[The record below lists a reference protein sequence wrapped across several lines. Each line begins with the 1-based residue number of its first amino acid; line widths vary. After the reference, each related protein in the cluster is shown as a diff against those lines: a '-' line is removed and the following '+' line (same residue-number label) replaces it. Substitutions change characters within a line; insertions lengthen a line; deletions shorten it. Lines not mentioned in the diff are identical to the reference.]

1 MQFSNPILLWGLLGL
16 SIPIGIHLLSRKEG
30 KLIKIGSIRHLENA
44 DTKQFKSIRLNEVLL
59 LALRC
64 LLITVLIFA
73 LSGVH
78 FSFPIKKENW
88 LLIEKSLEQDK
99 EFQMLI
105 DSLRNAGFK
114 TKFLSSGFPDISNK
128 SQVLDK
134 VNYWK
139 LVEDLKSKPLENI
152 VVLSFN
158 YLKNFAGK
166 RPPLPDNI
174 RWISKIPGP
183 VNFTLYAKQ
192 TFNDSILIRSGK
204 SNSEATRFSSEQ
216 RSMSDRE
223 RYADTVAIEPAD
235 TINISIVSDTSFF
248 YDKLIILAALKVLEE
263 KSKILFQ
270 VESSTPSAFQATKN
284 QDWILWITAAP
295 LPPSIQTN
303 LIQFRED
310 GNSGVLFQLET
321 QELEHSM
328 WMLTTRLNEEIAL
341 EKNLTL
347 ELGLVLLPQ
356 KKYST
361 AALNFDRRILPEQL
375 AWADGKTPTKNK
387 DIASSSSHA
396 KIMAVIFLAL
406 LLGERLVAFKRN
418 Q

>member
-30 KLIKIGSIRHLENA
+30 KTIKIGSIRHLEDA
-44 DTKQFKSIRLNEVLL
+44 DTKQFKSIRLNEMLL

-64 LLITVLIFA
+64 LLITVLVFA

-78 FSFPIKKENW
+78 FSFPVKKENW

-105 DSLRNAGFK
+105 DSLEKAGFK

-128 SQVLDK
+128 SEVLGK

-139 LVEDLKSKPLENI
+139 LIEDLKSRPLESV

-174 RWISKIPGP
+174 RWISKNPAS
-183 VNFTLYAKQ
+183 VNFTLFARQ
-192 TFNDSILIRSGK
+192 AFNDSILIRSGT
-204 SNSEATRFSSEQ
+204 SDSEATHFFSEQ

-223 RYADTVAIEPAD
+223 PYTDTVAIESAD
-235 TINISIVSDTSFF
+235 TIKISIVSDTSFF

-263 KSKILFQ
+263 KSKTLFQ
-270 VESSTPSAFQATKN
+270 IESSNPSAFQVKKN
-284 QDWILWITAAP
+284 QDWIFWITVAP
-295 LPPSIQTN
+295 LPQSIQTN
-303 LIQFRED
+303 LIQFRENR
-310 GNSGVLFQLET
+310 NSDVLFQLET
-321 QELEHSM
+321 QEMGHSI
-328 WMLTTRLNEEIAL
+328 WMLTRRLNEEIAL

-347 ELGLVLLPQ
+347 DLGLLLLPE
-356 KKYST
+356 KKYSKV
-361 AALNFDRRILPEQL
+361 ALNFDRRTLPEQL
-375 AWADGKTPTKNK
+375 VWANGKTLTKNK
-387 DIASSSSHA
+387 GISSSSSHA
-396 KIMAVIFLAL
+396 GIMAGIFLAL

>member
-30 KLIKIGSIRHLENA
+30 KIIKIGSIRHLDDA

-59 LALRC
+59 LVLRC
-64 LLITVLIFA
+64 LLITALVFA

-78 FSFPIKKENW
+78 FSFPTKKENW
-88 LLIEKSLEQDK
+88 LLIEKSLEQDE
-99 EFQMLI
+99 EFQTLI
-105 DSLRNAGFK
+105 DSLENAGFK

-128 SQVLDK
+128 SQVFGK
-134 VNYWK
+134 VNYWE
-139 LVEDLKSKPLENI
+139 LVEDLKSRPLGSV
-152 VVLSFN
+152 VVLSFS

-166 RPPLPDNI
+166 RPPLPENI
-174 RWISKIPGP
+174 RWISKNPAPI
-183 VNFTLYAKQ
+183 NFTLYKRQ
-192 TFNDSILIRSGK
+192 TFDDSILIRSGT
-204 SNSEATRFSSEQ
+204 SNSKALRFSSAQ
-216 RSMSDRE
+216 LGMSNRE
-223 RYADTVAIEPAD
+223 RYADTVVVESSD
-235 TINISIVSDTSFF
+235 TIKISIVSDTSLI
-248 YDKLIILAALKVLEE
+248 YDKLVIQAALKVLEE

-270 VESSTPSAFQATKN
+270 IESSTPSAFQATKN

-295 LPPSIQTN
+295 TPQSIQTN

-310 GNSGVLFQLET
+310 RNSDVLFQLET
-321 QELEHSM
+321 QEREHSM

-361 AALNFDRRILPEQL
+361 AALNFDRRILPEHL
-375 AWADGKTPTKNK
+375 AWADGMITTKNK
-387 DIASSSSHA
+387 DKANSSSHA
-396 KIMAVIFLAL
+396 KIMAGIFLAL
-406 LLGERLVAFKRN
+406 LLGERLIAFKRN

>member
-30 KLIKIGSIRHLENA
+30 KIIKIGSVRHLEDA

-59 LALRC
+59 LAIRC
-64 LLITVLIFA
+64 LLITVLVFA

-78 FSFPIKKENW
+78 FSFPVKKENW

-99 EFQMLI
+99 EFQTLI
-105 DSLRNAGFK
+105 DSLGNAGFK
-114 TKFLSSGFPDISNK
+114 TKFLSSGFPDISDK
-128 SQVLDK
+128 SGVFGK

-139 LVEDLKSKPLENI
+139 LAEDLESRPLESV

-174 RWISKIPGP
+174 RWISKIPAP
-183 VNFTLYAKQ
+183 VDFTLFARQ

-204 SNSEATRFSSEQ
+204 SDSEATRFSSEQ
-216 RSMSDRE
+216 VSMSDRQ
-223 RYADTVAIEPAD
+223 RYADTVTIESTDP
-235 TINISIVSDTSFF
+235 INISIVSDTSFF

-270 VESSTPSAFQATKN
+270 IESSTPSAFQPTES

-295 LPPSIQTN
+295 IPQSIQTH

-310 GNSGVLFQLET
+310 RNSDVLFQLET
-321 QELEHSM
+321 LEIDQSI
-328 WMLTTRLNEEIAL
+328 WMLTRRLNEEIAL

-356 KKYST
+356 KRYST

-375 AWADGKTPTKNK
+375 AWADGKSPTKNK
-387 DIASSSSHA
+387 GKASSSSHDQL
-396 KIMAVIFLAL
+396 MAGIFLAL
-406 LLGERLVAFKRN
+406 LLGERLVAFNRK